1 MLRDAAVVGEEGLA
15 GHRLRTGAGGEQGC
29 MRPGGA
35 LVGARRCACSL
46 VPCGLLPRCGSGARA
61 TRPTVAPS
69 GERCARRGTAARSR
83 AGSNAAPRPG
93 GVVQLNSPPSCPK
106 SRPW

>member
-1 MLRDAAVVGEEGLA
+1 
-15 GHRLRTGAGGEQGC
+15 

-61 TRPTVAPS
+61 TRPHGRAFGRALRAAWNRSKVEGGEQRCSPSRWRRSAQLAP
-69 GERCARRGTAARSR
+69 
-83 AGSNAAPRPG
+83 
-93 GVVQLNSPPSCPK
+93 QLPKKSPMVSCT
-106 SRPW
+106 PWLRMML